1 MGLIHKITFVPRF
14 IRQVFYLPFNRLMFK
29 SAGAC
34 IGSNFNVNNRFYLKL
49 YPKGTL
55 TIGDDFTIYSG
66 EAINPIT
73 RNIKGCFFINRG
85 ANLTIGHIPSDCI
98 AAGNPCKVIKKI
110 VRWKRK

>member
-29 SAGAC
+29 SAGAS
-34 IGSNFNVNNRFYLKL
+34 IGSNFKVNNRFYLKL
-49 YPKGTL
+49 STKGTL
-55 TIGDDFTIYSG
+55 TIGDDFTIYRG

-85 ANLTIGHIPSDCI
+85 GQI
-98 AAGNPCKVIKKI
+98 
-110 VRWKRK
+110 